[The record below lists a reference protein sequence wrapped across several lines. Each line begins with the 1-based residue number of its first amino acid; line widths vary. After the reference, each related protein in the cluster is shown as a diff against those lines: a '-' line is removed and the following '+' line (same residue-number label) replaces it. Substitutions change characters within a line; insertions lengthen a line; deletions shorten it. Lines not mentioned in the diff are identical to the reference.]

1 MLNHKHCAAFLAVA
15 ETGSFDLAAVQLCIT
30 ASAVTLR
37 VQSLE
42 KLLGHLLIVR
52 ERPCRITQA
61 GQSLLHYLQ
70 HSRLLEQ
77 NLLQN
82 LTGKTEKSQFYR
94 INIATNADTLA
105 TWLLPLFK
113 NILIEH
119 KIVVHFQLD
128 DQSQTHHLLEAGL
141 VNACLTTEPN
151 AMKGCVA
158 HSLGQMHY
166 RFVAT
171 PQYIAQWFPHGVNRD
186 ALRDAPALIFN
197 EKDHMHTGYIQ
208 QKFGLNPTQYPHHF
222 IPSSSAFVDAIVMGL
237 GYGWLPDYQLNPH
250 LDSGKLIEISDEL
263 AIDLQLYWHHW
274 KQQSEPLSILTE
286 HIKIHA
292 NHAMNLAQNLTD
304 EDSHIEH

>member
-1 MLNHKHCAAFLAVA
+1 MLNHKHCAAFFAVA

-37 VQSLE
+37 VQNLE
-42 KLLGHLLIVR
+42 KQLGHLLIVR

-82 LTGKTEKSQFYR
+82 LTGKTAESSFYQ
-94 INIATNADTLA
+94 INIAANADTLA

-113 NILIEH
+113 NILIEQ
-119 KIVVHFQLD
+119 KIVVHFQVD

-141 VNACLTTEPN
+141 VSACLTTEPN

-158 HSLGQMHY
+158 HYLGRMHY

-171 PQYIAQWFPHGVNRD
+171 PQYIPQWFPHGVNRD
-186 ALRDAPALIFN
+186 ALRHAPALIFN
-197 EKDHMHTGYIQ
+197 EKDHMHTEYMQ

-222 IPSSSAFVDAIVMGL
+222 IPSSSAFVDAVLMGL
-237 GYGWLPDYQLNPH
+237 GYTWLPNYQLHPH
-250 LDSGKLIEISDEL
+250 LDNGKLVEISNEL
-263 AIDLQLYWHHW
+263 TIDLPLYWHHW
-274 KQQSEPLSILTE
+274 KQQSEALTILTE
-286 HIKIHA
+286 HIKTHA
-292 NHAMNLAQNLTD
+292 NTVMNNTP
-304 EDSHIEH
+304 SIVS

>member
-1 MLNHKHCAAFLAVA
+1 MLNHKHCAAFFAVA

-37 VQSLE
+37 VQNLE
-42 KLLGHLLIVR
+42 KQLGHLLIVR

-82 LTGKTEKSQFYR
+82 LTGKTAESSFYQ
-94 INIATNADTLA
+94 INIAANADTLA

-113 NILIEH
+113 NILIEQ
-119 KIVVHFQLD
+119 KIVVHFQVD

-141 VNACLTTEPN
+141 VSACLTTEPN

-158 HSLGQMHY
+158 HYLGRMHY

-186 ALRDAPALIFN
+186 ALRHAPALIFN
-197 EKDHMHTGYIQ
+197 EKDHMHTEYIQ

-222 IPSSSAFVDAIVMGL
+222 IPSSSAFVDAVLMGL
-237 GYGWLPDYQLNPH
+237 GYTWLPNYQLYPH
-250 LDSGKLIEISDEL
+250 LDNGKLVEISNEL
-263 AIDLQLYWHHW
+263 TIDLPLYWHHW
-274 KQQSEPLSILTE
+274 KQQSEALTILTE
-286 HIKIHA
+286 HIKTHA
-292 NHAMNLAQNLTD
+292 NMVMNNTQ
-304 EDSHIEH
+304 SIVS

>member
-1 MLNHKHCAAFLAVA
+1 MLNHKHCAAFFAVA

-37 VQSLE
+37 VQNLE
-42 KLLGHLLIVR
+42 KQLGHLLIVR

-82 LTGKTEKSQFYR
+82 LTGKTAESSFYQ
-94 INIATNADTLA
+94 INIAANADTLA

-113 NILIEH
+113 NILIEQ
-119 KIVVHFQLD
+119 KIVVHFQVD

-141 VNACLTTEPN
+141 VSACLTTEPN

-158 HSLGQMHY
+158 HYLGRMHY

-186 ALRDAPALIFN
+186 ALRHAPALIFN
-197 EKDHMHTGYIQ
+197 EKDHMHTEYIQ

-222 IPSSSAFVDAIVMGL
+222 IPSSSAFVDAVLMGL
-237 GYGWLPDYQLNPH
+237 GYTWLPNYQLYPH
-250 LDSGKLIEISDEL
+250 LDNGKLVEISNEL
-263 AIDLQLYWHHW
+263 TIDLPLYWHHW
-274 KQQSEPLSILTE
+274 KQQSEALTILTE
-286 HIKIHA
+286 HIKTHA
-292 NHAMNLAQNLTD
+292 NTVMNNTQ
-304 EDSHIEH
+304 SIVS

>member
-1 MLNHKHCAAFLAVA
+1 MLNHKHCAAFFAVA

-37 VQSLE
+37 VQNLE
-42 KLLGHLLIVR
+42 KQLGHLLIVR

-82 LTGKTEKSQFYR
+82 LTGKTAESSFYQ
-94 INIATNADTLA
+94 INIAANADTLA

-119 KIVVHFQLD
+119 KIVVHFQVD

-141 VNACLTTEPN
+141 VSACLTTEPN

-158 HSLGQMHY
+158 HYLGRMHY

-171 PQYIAQWFPHGVNRD
+171 PQYIAKWFPHGVNRD
-186 ALRDAPALIFN
+186 ALRHAPALIFN
-197 EKDHMHTGYIQ
+197 EKDHMHTEYIQ

-222 IPSSSAFVDAIVMGL
+222 IPSSSAFVDAVLMGL
-237 GYGWLPDYQLNPH
+237 GYTWLPNYQLYPH
-250 LDSGKLIEISDEL
+250 LDNGKLVEISNEL
-263 AIDLQLYWHHW
+263 TIDLPLYWHHW
-274 KQQSEPLSILTE
+274 KQQSEALTILTE
-286 HIKIHA
+286 HIKTHA
-292 NHAMNLAQNLTD
+292 NTVMNNTQ
-304 EDSHIEH
+304 SIVS

>member
-1 MLNHKHCAAFLAVA
+1 MLNHKHCAAFFAVA

-37 VQSLE
+37 VQNLE
-42 KLLGHLLIVR
+42 KQLGHLLIVR

-82 LTGKTEKSQFYR
+82 LTGKTAESSFYQ
-94 INIATNADTLA
+94 INIAANADTLA

-113 NILIEH
+113 NILIEQ
-119 KIVVHFQLD
+119 KIVVHFQVD

-141 VNACLTTEPN
+141 VSACLTTEPN

-158 HSLGQMHY
+158 HYLGRMHY

-186 ALRDAPALIFN
+186 ALRHAPALIFN
-197 EKDHMHTGYIQ
+197 EKDHMHTEYIQ

-222 IPSSSAFVDAIVMGL
+222 IPSSSAFVDAVLMGL
-237 GYGWLPDYQLNPH
+237 GYTWLPNYQL
-250 LDSGKLIEISDEL
+250 
-263 AIDLQLYWHHW
+263 HH
-274 KQQSEPLSILTE
+274 I
-286 HIKIHA
+286 
-292 NHAMNLAQNLTD
+292 
-304 EDSHIEH
+304 

>member
-1 MLNHKHCAAFLAVA
+1 MLNHKHCAAFFAVA

-37 VQSLE
+37 VQNLE
-42 KLLGHLLIVR
+42 KQLGHLLIVR

-82 LTGKTEKSQFYR
+82 LTGKTAESSFYQ
-94 INIATNADTLA
+94 INIAANADTLA

-113 NILIEH
+113 NILIEQ
-119 KIVVHFQLD
+119 KIVVHFQVD

-141 VNACLTTEPN
+141 VSACLTTEPN

-158 HSLGQMHY
+158 HYLGRMHY

-186 ALRDAPALIFN
+186 ALRHAPALIFN
-197 EKDHMHTGYIQ
+197 EKDHMHTEYIQ

-222 IPSSSAFVDAIVMGL
+222 IPSSSAFVDAVLMGL
-237 GYGWLPDYQLNPH
+237 GYTWLPNYQLHPH
-250 LDSGKLIEISDEL
+250 LDNGKLVEISNEL
-263 AIDLQLYWHHW
+263 TIDLPLYWHHW
-274 KQQSEPLSILTE
+274 KQQSEALTILTE
-286 HIKIHA
+286 HIKTHA
-292 NHAMNLAQNLTD
+292 NTVMNNTQ
-304 EDSHIEH
+304 SIVS

>member
-1 MLNHKHCAAFLAVA
+1 MLNHKHCAAFFAVA

-37 VQSLE
+37 VQNLE
-42 KLLGHLLIVR
+42 KQLGHLLIVR

-82 LTGKTEKSQFYR
+82 LTGKTAESSFYQ
-94 INIATNADTLA
+94 INIAANADTLA

-113 NILIEH
+113 NILIEQ
-119 KIVVHFQLD
+119 KIVVHFQVD

-141 VNACLTTEPN
+141 VSACLTTEPN

-158 HSLGQMHY
+158 HYLGRMHY

-171 PQYIAQWFPHGVNRD
+171 PQYIAKWFPHGVNRD
-186 ALRDAPALIFN
+186 ALRHAPALIFN
-197 EKDHMHTGYIQ
+197 EKDHMHTEYIQ

-222 IPSSSAFVDAIVMGL
+222 IPSSSAFVDAVLMGL
-237 GYGWLPDYQLNPH
+237 GYTWLPNYQLHPH
-250 LDSGKLIEISDEL
+250 LDNGKLVEISNEL
-263 AIDLQLYWHHW
+263 TIDLPLYWHHW
-274 KQQSEPLSILTE
+274 KQQSEALTILTE
-286 HIKIHA
+286 HIKTYA
-292 NHAMNLAQNLTD
+292 NTVMNNTQ
-304 EDSHIEH
+304 SIVS